1 VAEYAPYSIP
11 SNRELQM
18 IFHFHQYGSGSW
30 ATNEADQIGSQS
42 FDRIGGG
49 LQRNYDPKW
58 KLSALKKVFNT
69 WQVEMEQAG
78 GWNSN

>member
-1 VAEYAPYSIP
+1 
-11 SNRELQM
+11 L
-18 IFHFHQYGSGSW
+18 G
-30 ATNEADQIGSQS
+30 TNEADQIGSQS